1 MLTLSIK
8 KFLKMT
14 FTSALLLVLLLG
26 ETRKGV
32 TALEVGDNVCI
43 EGYIMDLFCI
53 NRGTLLD
60 APSVQT
66 LRNPEKHSLHCLV
79 DVTQC
84 RRSGYNLLLDPQEQG
99 GLYARLFQ
107 LDDIGNEMVLTEARA
122 LGDCSTCK
130 AEGTQRFGYRATI
143 KGTVTDMGS
152 SSTPATLA
160 TLGVL
165 PVGSSCQDDVF
176 ENEDGTTTEGGSNA
190 TGGSNSTGGGMNFVS
205 LDDLLNNMDGI
216 NLVFDAGSLDTVFY
230 RHGSLMLIGW
240 GFLLPSGAIMA
251 RLFKHRPDGLWFKI
265 HIFVQTL
272 GLLLAG
278 IGFIIALRNFDT
290 FSGKDHVKGYAHAV
304 MGTTVMVLGFLQ
316 PLNAIIR
323 PHGPQANGES
333 KTTIRAIWEIV
344 HKGSGWTAI
353 LLAVCTI
360 SLGTTLLP
368 QMDDQRTFQLAY
380 GLGVGLV
387 LLFLI
392 MFLMT
397 DKKKFSKKM
406 KLEETDPM
414 MRDAGEA

>member
-1 MLTLSIK
+1 
-8 KFLKMT
+8 MT
-14 FTSALLLVLLLG
+14 FTSALLLVLLVG

-43 EGYIMDLFCI
+43 EGFIMDLFCI

-66 LRNPEKHSLHCLV
+66 LRNPEKHSVHCLV
-79 DVTQC
+79 DVSQC
-84 RRSGYNLLLDPQEQG
+84 RRSGYNLLLDPQEPG

-107 LDDIGNEMVLTEARA
+107 LDSGGNEMVLTEARA
-122 LGDCSTCK
+122 IGDCSTCM
-130 AEGTQRFGYRATI
+130 AQGTQEFGYRATI

-152 SSTPATLA
+152 SSTPATLE
-160 TLGVL
+160 TLAVL
-165 PVGSSCQDDVF
+165 PVGSSCQDDIF
-176 ENEDGTTTEGGSNA
+176 EDEDGNPTEDGTPG
-190 TGGSNSTGGGMNFVS
+190 TGGGGGMDFVN
-205 LDDLLNNMDGI
+205 LDDLLNDMDGI
-216 NLVFDAGSLDTVFY
+216 NLVFDAGSLDTVFL

-290 FSGKDHVKGYAHAV
+290 FNGKDHIKGYAHAV

-316 PLNAIIR
+316 PLNAMIR
-323 PHGPQANGES
+323 PHAPQEGAPKS
-333 KTTIRAIWEIV
+333 TLRVIWEIV

-353 LLAVCTI
+353 ALAVCTI
-360 SLGTTLLP
+360 SIGTTLLP

-380 GLGVGLV
+380 GLGAGL
-387 LLFLI
+387 LFLFLI
-392 MFLMT
+392 MYLMM

-406 KLEETDPM
+406 KLEETNPIM
-414 MRDAGEA
+414 NSGEA